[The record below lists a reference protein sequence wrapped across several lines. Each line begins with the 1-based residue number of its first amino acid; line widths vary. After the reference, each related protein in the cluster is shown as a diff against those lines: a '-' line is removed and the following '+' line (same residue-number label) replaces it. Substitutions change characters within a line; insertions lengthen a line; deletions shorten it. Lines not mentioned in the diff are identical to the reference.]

1 MTQRRVSCTAL
12 RVSCH
17 ACPARQ
23 ALFESF
29 DINVTCDSEEAANY
43 TKTENKMF
51 LIADGDA
58 AQDPKTVHL
67 RCPSPECMVR
77 LCAYDHGVEHFE
89 TFENNNPFLAK
100 KIKAATFG
108 SRQCY
113 DIQMQVGAEGSFIAS
128 EMLGQVWSYNSQ
140 LPAPGEVGGEDAR
153 SYLRTSTGNEILEGM
168 RKADVTY
175 YTAEQWENVS
185 LFLAEVGG
193 ARLPFGLAVPAF
205 LIESRSIS
213 QSRAVMNRT
222 MEVWMEAGVK
232 EAWLVDPIVIS
243 YDQLRR
249 RRNGETVLTCDDVPP
264 TFGQVD
270 VYVRNDETGKYTM
283 TTFEKPETVRSVTA
297 LPGFKMNFTRIWDK
311 ASKYSA
317 STLV

>member
-1 MTQRRVSCTAL
+1 MHAL
-12 RVSCH
+12 RH

-113 DIQMQVGAEGSFIAS
+113 DV
-128 EMLGQVWSYNSQ
+128 
-140 LPAPGEVGGEDAR
+140 
-153 SYLRTSTGNEILEGM
+153 
-168 RKADVTY
+168 
-175 YTAEQWENVS
+175 
-185 LFLAEVGG
+185 
-193 ARLPFGLAVPAF
+193 
-205 LIESRSIS
+205 
-213 QSRAVMNRT
+213 
-222 MEVWMEAGVK
+222 
-232 EAWLVDPIVIS
+232 
-243 YDQLRR
+243 
-249 RRNGETVLTCDDVPP
+249 
-264 TFGQVD
+264 
-270 VYVRNDETGKYTM
+270 
-283 TTFEKPETVRSVTA
+283 
-297 LPGFKMNFTRIWDK
+297 
-311 ASKYSA
+311 
-317 STLV
+317 